1 MDQEK
6 GGKRGAVGN
15 QISLSQIQIFNYL
28 NFQGLKMKTERQ
40 IEIIEVALELISEK
54 GIQGLTIKNLS
65 KKIGIT
71 EPAIYRHYDS
81 KTDILIAILDSF
93 SKNTEQIFK
102 NELDNSS
109 TAIDKIEHLF
119 TKHFA
124 AFAEKPSLV
133 SVIFSE
139 EIFRNEP
146 VLVEKISEVIKRNDN
161 MLISIITSGQE
172 NNELRTDISA
182 QHLSTIVMGTLRLF
196 VKKSRF
202 LESSKSL
209 PAEGK
214 KLADSI
220 KRIIIKE

>member
-1 MDQEK
+1 
-6 GGKRGAVGN
+6 
-15 QISLSQIQIFNYL
+15 
-28 NFQGLKMKTERQ
+28 MKTERQ
-40 IEIIEVALELISEK
+40 IEIIEVALDLINDK

-65 KKIGIT
+65 KKIGIS

-93 SKNTEQIFK
+93 SKNTQQIFN
-102 NELDNSS
+102 NELKNSDS
-109 TAIDKIEHLF
+109 AIDKIEHLF

-124 AFAEKPSLV
+124 AFSAKPSLV

-146 VLVEKISEVIKRNDN
+146 VLIEKISELIRRNDN
-161 MLISIITSGQE
+161 MLISILTSGQE
-172 NNELRTDISA
+172 SNELRTDISA

-202 LESSKSL
+202 LDSSQSL
-209 PAEGK
+209 PEEGK
-214 KLADSI
+214 KLVNSI
-220 KRIIIKE
+220 KKIIIKK